1 MARHGI
7 IVTVLGKQWEL
18 VFRKK
23 LDENNCGECDSPDTP
38 RKKIRIRSGM
48 RKELELDTTI
58 HELLHAAGWHIDEV
72 FVTQFATDAAAIL
85 TRLGWTK
92 REDS

>member
-7 IVTVLGKQWEL
+7 IVTILGKQWEL
-18 VFRKK
+18 RFRRK
-23 LDENNCGECDSPDTP
+23 LENNNCGECDAPDMP
-38 RKKIRIRSGM
+38 RKQIRIRSGM
-48 RKELELDTTI
+48 REELELDTTI

-72 FVTQFATDAAAIL
+72 FVNQFATDAAKVL
-85 TRLGWTK
+85 MRLGWTK

>member
-1 MARHGI
+1 MAKHGI
-7 IVTVLGKQWEL
+7 IVTILGKQWEL
-18 VFRKK
+18 IFRRK
-23 LDENNCGECDSPDTP
+23 LENNHCGECDSPDTA
-38 RKKIRIRSGM
+38 RKQIRIRSGM
-48 RKELELDTTI
+48 REELELDTTI

-72 FVTQFATDAAAIL
+72 FVEQFATDAAKVL